1 MILKVDGV
9 ETPDIKTLQQTIR
22 SHRPGDVVDVEIWRD
37 GKVIT
42 LKVTLA
48 ELEES
53 ISALPVTEKIDLGLE
68 VGNYS
73 DLVDRYALQR
83 RVEW

>member
-1 MILKVDGV
+1 MDGI
-9 ETPDIKTLQQTIR
+9 ETPDIKTLQTIR

-53 ISALPVTEKIDLGLE
+53 ISVLPVTEKIDLGLE

-73 DLVDRYALQR
+73 
-83 RVEW
+83 